1 MKNRPLPLFVNI
13 AFIIILSIFGG
24 LLILFVVLPLLSIV
38 TNTSIK
44 DYILTLKDR
53 EVLAS
58 ILLTFKTGL
67 ISTLIGALLGIPLAY
82 LISRRLIP
90 FERFISA
97 IIDIP
102 ILVPHSAAGIALLTI
117 FSRDST
123 IHKLLGIDFIGT
135 EAGIV
140 IGMMYVSLSFLV
152 NSAKIGF
159 SSYPKEYEEIAASLG
174 HGPFSIFF
182 RVSLPLAAS
191 AIKKGMI
198 MMWARGISEFGA
210 VIILTYNP
218 QIAPVLIYTRYE
230 SFGLKYARPV
240 AALLI
245 LITLGIFIVLNSMKN
260 GDRNA

>member
-1 MKNRPLPLFVNI
+1 MKNKPLFINVV
-13 AFIIILSIFGG
+13 FIIALSIFGS
-24 LLILFVVLPLLSIV
+24 LLLLFIILPLLSIIF
-38 TNTSIK
+38 NTSIS
-44 DYILTLKDR
+44 DYILTLKDK
-53 EVLAS
+53 EVVSS
-58 ILLTFKTGL
+58 IFLTFKTGF
-67 ISTLIGALLGIPLAY
+67 ISTLVGSLLGVPLAY

-117 FSRDST
+117 FSRGST
-123 IHKLLGIDFIGT
+123 IHKLLGIEFIGT

-174 HGPFSIFF
+174 HSSFSIFF
-182 RVSLPLAAS
+182 KVSLPLAAS

-245 LITLGIFIVLNSMKN
+245 LITLGIFVILNSMKN
-260 GDRNA
+260 GDHNA

>member
-1 MKNRPLPLFVNI
+1 MKKRRIPLWAGILFVCLF
-13 AFIIILSIFGG
+13 AFLGG
-24 LLILFVVLPLLSIV
+24 LLFLFLIVPLLAIIL
-38 TNTSIK
+38 NNGPL
-44 DYILTLKDR
+44 DYINALLDK
-53 EVLAS
+53 EVISS

-67 ISTLIGALLGIPLAY
+67 IATVIGTLLGVPLAY
-82 LISRRLIP
+82 LLSRRLIP

-102 ILVPHSAAGIALLTI
+102 ILVPHSAAGIALLVV
-117 FSRDST
+117 FSRHSP
-123 IHKLLGIDFIGT
+123 IQRLFHMEFVGT

-159 SSYPKEYEEIAASLG
+159 SSYPTEYEEIAASLG
-174 HGPFSIFF
+174 HAPLSIFF
-182 RVSLPLAAS
+182 KVSLPLAAS

-245 LITLGIFIVLNSMKN
+245 LITLFIFIILNSMKN
-260 GDRNA
+260 GERDA